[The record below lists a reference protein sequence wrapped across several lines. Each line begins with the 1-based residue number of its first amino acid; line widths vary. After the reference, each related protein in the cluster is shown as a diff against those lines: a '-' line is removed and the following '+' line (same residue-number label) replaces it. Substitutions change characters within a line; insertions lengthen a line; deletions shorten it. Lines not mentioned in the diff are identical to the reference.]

1 MANKSFV
8 DSVGNWVN
16 LEACQK
22 FPSQQ
27 TVIPGATTPAPNVLV
42 KTRLGNFFEVSKGP
56 NGKAQYN
63 PLGPAEVEAFCEI
76 NSYKAEQVI
85 GDPIEVN
92 AETGLGP
99 GIDGEM

>member
-63 PLGPAEVEAFCEI
+63 PLGPAEVEAFCG
-76 NSYKAEQVI
+76 NQQLQGRA
-85 GDPIEVN
+85 GDR
-92 AETGLGP
+92 GP
-99 GIDGEM
+99 HRSECGNGAWPWHRW